1 MNPHTHPHQGH
12 GSSPIS
18 PHVSHAHPQGQTQP
32 QPLPSIR
39 GGFQLPPPV
48 PSYATYAV
56 GQGAGVGQGGSS
68 SYYNNN
74 YIPPPPPP
82 QHSNTPPVGGVP
94 TNPASSGTLS
104 MHDFEPAGGGGVGGI
119 ASVLQPSSTYH
130 TQYSAS
136 APSAHPP
143 PPPQSHSPAQP
154 SQNPTPAQPQQ
165 TPSPTLTSARRHT
178 TKSIGK
184 FITFASGP
192 FKGRTVRA
200 ELVEVQKA
208 DLGRKCADPPTST
221 STNPLYPSHSPSS
234 SAGNVRDRDGPEGS
248 NVGRDKDRLNKD
260 REKEKEETK
269 NVRKD
274 RRPLDPP
281 PVVSLKYFEM
291 IHYGEEGQYEREIPA
306 EEVEIG
312 GLICQVDLFRV
323 TIPPSEAEVQSMQM
337 QAAQQIAH
345 AQAMP
350 LPGVHH
356 YPPGSSLPGVYG
368 SAPLPYQA
376 PPGQQQLHQQWSA
389 TPPYDQQ
396 GGPTNQGPNYPYP
409 PHPHQHLQSQ
419 SQPHPHLPPID
430 TQAHA
435 QSPVLASP
443 AGEED
448 QRKRRRTGTITGQS
462 AGIQGGLLRDESRF
476 GRLRADSLNE
486 SLSSRDRERLRD
498 RDREDERS
506 RDRGDTQSSPVS
518 PYAQTS
524 QSHGYQHPYNTSAS
538 SPPYQNSSSSA
549 YPPSSAY
556 TPSSASTA
564 FVTAATAYTPPG
576 SVGGVGPMGGGMGGM
591 GIGGSSGPGAPI
603 NPDELPLP
611 TEADKLTRCLFGEY
625 YSHAA
630 SILDLKGKAVIYF
643 VFSVSP
649 FYTMALLII
658 TDLCL
663 SFVRVIGSF
672 RQARRPLSSSVSI
685 LRSLLSNVL

>member
-18 PHVSHAHPQGQTQP
+18 PHVSHVHPQGQNQP
-32 QPLPSIR
+32 QALPSIR

-82 QHSNTPPVGGVP
+82 QHSNTPPVGGVS
-94 TNPASSGTLS
+94 TNTASSGTLS

-143 PPPQSHSPAQP
+143 PPQSHSPPQP

-192 FKGRTVRA
+192 FKGRSVRA

-208 DLGRKCADPPTST
+208 DLGRKCADPPSST

-368 SAPLPYQA
+368 SAPLSYQA

-419 SQPHPHLPPID
+419 SQLHPHLPPID

-443 AGEED
+443 VGGED

-462 AGIQGGLLRDESRF
+462 ASIQGGLLREETRF
-476 GRLRADSLNE
+476 GRPRADSVNE

-498 RDREDERS
+498 RDREDGRS
-506 RDRGDTQSSPVS
+506 RDRGDMQSSPQS

-524 QSHGYQHPYNTSAS
+524 QSQNYQHSYNPTAS
-538 SPPYQNSSSSA
+538 STSYQNST
-549 YPPSSAY
+549 SSAY

-564 FVTAATAYTPPG
+564 FATTTTAYTPPG

-591 GIGGSSGPGAPI
+591 GMGGSSGPGAPI

-643 VFSVSP
+643 VFSVSLFNMLP
-649 FYTMALLII
+649 PLIFI
-658 TDLCL
+658 WLCL
-663 SFVRVIGSF
+663 LVV
-672 RQARRPLSSSVSI
+672 
-685 LRSLLSNVL
+685 

>member
-18 PHVSHAHPQGQTQP
+18 PHVSHVHPQGQNQP
-32 QPLPSIR
+32 QALPSIR

-94 TNPASSGTLS
+94 TNTASSGTLS

-143 PPPQSHSPAQP
+143 PPQSHSPPQP

-192 FKGRTVRA
+192 FKGRSVRA

-208 DLGRKCADPPTST
+208 DLGRKCADPPSST

-368 SAPLPYQA
+368 SAPLSYQA

-419 SQPHPHLPPID
+419 SQLHPHLPPID

-443 AGEED
+443 VGGED

-462 AGIQGGLLRDESRF
+462 ASIQGGLLREETRF
-476 GRLRADSLNE
+476 GRPRADSVNE

-498 RDREDERS
+498 RDREDGRS
-506 RDRGDTQSSPVS
+506 RDRGDMQSSPQS

-524 QSHGYQHPYNTSAS
+524 QSQNYQHSYNPTAS
-538 SPPYQNSSSSA
+538 STSYQNST
-549 YPPSSAY
+549 SSAY

-564 FVTAATAYTPPG
+564 FATTTTAYTPPG

-591 GIGGSSGPGAPI
+591 GMGGSSGPGAPI

-643 VFSVSP
+643 VFSVSLFNMLP
-649 FYTMALLII
+649 PLIFI
-658 TDLCL
+658 WLCL
-663 SFVRVIGSF
+663 LVV
-672 RQARRPLSSSVSI
+672 
-685 LRSLLSNVL
+685 

>member
-18 PHVSHAHPQGQTQP
+18 PHVSHVHPQGQNQP
-32 QPLPSIR
+32 QALPSIR

-94 TNPASSGTLS
+94 TNTASSGTLS

-143 PPPQSHSPAQP
+143 PPQSHSPPQP
-154 SQNPTPAQPQQ
+154 SQNPTSAQPQQ

-192 FKGRTVRA
+192 FKGRSVRA

-208 DLGRKCADPPTST
+208 DLGRKCADPPSST

-368 SAPLPYQA
+368 SAPLSYQA

-419 SQPHPHLPPID
+419 SQLHPHLPPID

-443 AGEED
+443 VGGED

-462 AGIQGGLLRDESRF
+462 ASIQGGLLREETRF
-476 GRLRADSLNE
+476 GRPRADSVNE

-498 RDREDERS
+498 RDREDGRS
-506 RDRGDTQSSPVS
+506 RDRGDMQSSPQS

-524 QSHGYQHPYNTSAS
+524 QSQNYQHSYNPTAS
-538 SPPYQNSSSSA
+538 STSYQNST
-549 YPPSSAY
+549 SSAY

-564 FVTAATAYTPPG
+564 FATTTTAYTPPG

-591 GIGGSSGPGAPI
+591 GMGGSSGPGAPI

-643 VFSVSP
+643 VFSVSLFNMLP
-649 FYTMALLII
+649 PLIFI
-658 TDLCL
+658 WLCL
-663 SFVRVIGSF
+663 LVV
-672 RQARRPLSSSVSI
+672 
-685 LRSLLSNVL
+685 

>member
-18 PHVSHAHPQGQTQP
+18 PHVSHVHPQGQNQP
-32 QPLPSIR
+32 QALPSIR

-94 TNPASSGTLS
+94 TNTASSGTLS

-143 PPPQSHSPAQP
+143 PPQSHSPPQP

-192 FKGRTVRA
+192 FKGRSVRA

-208 DLGRKCADPPTST
+208 DLGRKCADPPSST

-368 SAPLPYQA
+368 SAPLSYQA
-376 PPGQQQLHQQWSA
+376 PPGQHQLHQQWSA

-419 SQPHPHLPPID
+419 SQLHPHLPPID

-443 AGEED
+443 VGGED

-462 AGIQGGLLRDESRF
+462 ASIQGGLLREETRF
-476 GRLRADSLNE
+476 GRPRADSVNE

-498 RDREDERS
+498 RDREDGRS
-506 RDRGDTQSSPVS
+506 RDRGDMQSSPQS

-524 QSHGYQHPYNTSAS
+524 QSQNYQHSYNPTAS
-538 SPPYQNSSSSA
+538 STSYQNST
-549 YPPSSAY
+549 SSAY

-564 FVTAATAYTPPG
+564 FATTTTAYTPPG

-591 GIGGSSGPGAPI
+591 GMGGSSGPGAPI

-643 VFSVSP
+643 VFSVSLFNMLP
-649 FYTMALLII
+649 PLIFI
-658 TDLCL
+658 WLCL
-663 SFVRVIGSF
+663 LVV
-672 RQARRPLSSSVSI
+672 
-685 LRSLLSNVL
+685 